1 MTKVRLGTRRG
12 MQEVV
17 IPVDAALARDA
28 TRLLGEILQFLFQHE
43 LLNPRH
49 ETVTSHPARTKR
61 RLTV

>member
-1 MTKVRLGTRRG
+1 MH
-12 MQEVV
+12 EVV

-49 ETVTSHPARTKR
+49 EIVTSNPSRSKR
-61 RLTV
+61 RLIV

>member
-1 MTKVRLGTRRG
+1 MH
-12 MQEVV
+12 EVV

-49 ETVTSHPARTKR
+49 EIVTSHPARTKR

>member
-28 TRLLGEILQFLFQHE
+28 TRLLGEILQFLF
-43 LLNPRH
+43 
-49 ETVTSHPARTKR
+49 TSSPKPESVKWGDDVFAR
-61 RLTV
+61 VE